1 MSNQDWTSKLQDQLA
16 GYQESVSHDLWAGI
30 EQSLAQ
36 KNIESVST
44 NPQTIVSENSES
56 IDLHVGSEVQKNARV
71 LHDSSEAKKNARI
84 VYFKRWSAA
93 AAAVALLGIGGSY
106 VYLHQE
112 DVEKGNLQLASL
124 SSPAVSADLQLA
136 ASQPAPSPVVSADLQ
151 SAASQPA
158 PSHVVSADL
167 QSAASQPAPSH
178 VVSADLQSAAS
189 HPAPSHA
196 VSVDL
201 QSAASQPAPS
211 LVVSADLRLAASQP
225 APSLVVSADLQS
237 AASQKKKG
245 NVLEKESENEISLL
259 AENPE
264 PAEPVS
270 EDKATDKSSDYKALT
285 RSTDHHAAAY
295 ASQSYHF
302 EKNEEVSGWSM
313 QLYAENLTP
322 SLGGVNSDA
331 SGGYN
336 DFSYGTMAE
345 PMPGV
350 IPDPTA
356 GGIYGEEYLLASY
369 KAIQRKQQV
378 NAKHHAPVSVG
389 LQVAFGIAP
398 RLSLSTGL
406 VYTRTS
412 SDFYPYAPSSNY
424 NVHQVLHYVG
434 LPVGLN
440 YEFWQSGG
448 FHAYVMAGAE
458 ADYNVKNDTEEEGV
472 KKENAKRDRVQFSG
486 KASLGAQYDITPK
499 VGLYIEPGA
508 KYYFDNGSHV
518 ENTFKDKKLN
528 FNLQFGLRFNL

>member
-36 KNIESVST
+36 NHIESVSS
-44 NPQTIVSENSES
+44 NPQTIASES
-56 IDLHVGSEVQKNARV
+56 SESADSNVG
-71 LHDSSEAKKNARI
+71 SEAKKNARI

-112 DVEKGNLQLASL
+112 DVERGNLQLAASQ
-124 SSPAVSADLQLA
+124 SAPSHAVSADLQSAASQSAPSHVVSADLQSAASQPAPSLVVSADLQSA

-151 SAASQPA
+151 SAASQ
-158 PSHVVSADL
+158 
-167 QSAASQPAPSH
+167 
-178 VVSADLQSAAS
+178 
-189 HPAPSHA
+189 
-196 VSVDL
+196 
-201 QSAASQPAPS
+201 
-211 LVVSADLRLAASQP
+211 
-225 APSLVVSADLQS
+225 
-237 AASQKKKG
+237 KKTSDD
-245 NVLEKESENEISLL
+245 VLKEKSENEISLL
-259 AENPE
+259 AE
-264 PAEPVS
+264 
-270 EDKATDKSSDYKALT
+270 KSDYKALT

-336 DFSYGTMAE
+336 DYSHGTMAE

-412 SDFYPYAPSSNY
+412 SDFYPYASSSSY

-434 LPVGLN
+434 IPVGLN

>member
-36 KNIESVST
+36 NNIESVSS
-44 NPQTIVSENSES
+44 NLQTIASES
-56 IDLHVGSEVQKNARV
+56 SESADLHVGSE
-71 LHDSSEAKKNARI
+71 AKKDARI

-124 SSPAVSADLQLA
+124 SSPAVSADSHIVSADLQSA
-136 ASQPAPSPVVSADLQ
+136 ASQPAPSHVVSADLQSAASSVAVRQSAPAHVVSADLQSAASHPAPSHAVSADLQ

-167 QSAASQPAPSH
+167 QSAASQPAPS
-178 VVSADLQSAAS
+178 
-189 HPAPSHA
+189 
-196 VSVDL
+196 
-201 QSAASQPAPS
+201 
-211 LVVSADLRLAASQP
+211 
-225 APSLVVSADLQS
+225 LVVSADLQS
-237 AASQKKKG
+237 AASQKKTSDD
-245 NVLEKESENEISLL
+245 VLKEKSENEISLL
-259 AENPE
+259 AE
-264 PAEPVS
+264 
-270 EDKATDKSSDYKALT
+270 KSDYKALT

-369 KAIQRKQQV
+369 KAIQRNQQG

-434 LPVGLN
+434 IPVGLN

-472 KKENAKRDRVQFSG
+472 KKEDAKRDRVQFSG

>member
-16 GYQESVSHDLWAGI
+16 DYQESVSHDLWAGI

-36 KNIESVST
+36 NDIESVSS
-44 NPQTIVSENSES
+44 NPQAIVSESSES
-56 IDLHVGSEVQKNARV
+56 TDFHVGSESSDFHVG
-71 LHDSSEAKKNARI
+71 SEAKKKARI

-112 DVEKGNLQLASL
+112 EVEKGNLQLASL
-124 SSPAVSADLQLA
+124 SSRSVSADL
-136 ASQPAPSPVVSADLQ
+136 P
-151 SAASQPA
+151 SAA
-158 PSHVVSADL
+158 SHVVSSDL
-167 QSAASQPAPSH
+167 PSAAPHTVSSDLPS
-178 VVSADLQSAAS
+178 
-189 HPAPSHA
+189 APSHA
-196 VSVDL
+196 VSSDLPSAASHVVSSDLPSAAPHTVSSDLPSAPSHSVSSDL
-201 QSAASQPAPS
+201 QSAAP
-211 LVVSADLRLAASQP
+211 
-225 APSLVVSADLQS
+225 
-237 AASQKKKG
+237 QKKKG
-245 NVLEKESENEISLL
+245 NVLEKESENKISLL
-259 AENPE
+259 ADN
-264 PAEPVS
+264 
-270 EDKATDKSSDYKALT
+270 
-285 RSTDHHAAAY
+285 HAAAY

-302 EKNEEVSGWSM
+302 DKNEEVSGWSM
-313 QLYAENLTP
+313 QLYAENLTS

-331 SGGYN
+331 SGSYR
-336 DFSYGTMAE
+336 DYSYGTMAE

-356 GGIYGEEYLLASY
+356 GGIYGEEYLLASC
-369 KAIQRKQQV
+369 KAIQRNQQV

-398 RLSLSTGL
+398 RLTLSTGL

-412 SDFYPYAPSSNY
+412 SDFYPYASSSSY

-434 LPVGLN
+434 IPVGLN

-518 ENTFKDKKLN
+518 ENIFKDKKLN

>member
-1 MSNQDWTSKLQDQLA
+1 MSNQDWTSKLQEQLA
-16 GYQESVSHDLWAGI
+16 GYQEPVSHDLWAGI

-36 KNIESVST
+36 NNIESVSS
-44 NPQTIVSENSES
+44 NPQTIASES
-56 IDLHVGSEVQKNARV
+56 SESTDLHVGT
-71 LHDSSEAKKNARI
+71 EAKKNARI

-112 DVEKGNLQLASL
+112 DVEKGNLQLA
-124 SSPAVSADLQLA
+124 V
-136 ASQPAPSPVVSADLQ
+136 SQPAPSHAVSADLQ

-178 VVSADLQSAAS
+178 AVSA
-189 HPAPSHA
+189 
-196 VSVDL
+196 DL

-211 LVVSADLRLAASQP
+211 HVVSADLQSAASQP
-225 APSLVVSADLQS
+225 VPSSVVSADLQS
-237 AASQKKKG
+237 AASQKKASD
-245 NVLEKESENEISLL
+245 VLKKESENEISLL
-259 AENPE
+259 AE
-264 PAEPVS
+264 
-270 EDKATDKSSDYKALT
+270 KSDHKALT
-285 RSTDHHAAAY
+285 RSTDHHAEAY

-369 KAIQRKQQV
+369 KAIQRSQQG

-412 SDFYPYAPSSNY
+412 SDFYPYAPSSSY

-434 LPVGLN
+434 IPVGLN

>member
-1 MSNQDWTSKLQDQLA
+1 MSNQDWTSKLQEQLA
-16 GYQESVSHDLWAGI
+16 GYQEPVSHDLWAGI

-36 KNIESVST
+36 NNIESVSS
-44 NPQTIVSENSES
+44 NPQTIASES
-56 IDLHVGSEVQKNARV
+56 SESTDLHVGT
-71 LHDSSEAKKNARI
+71 EAKKNARI

-112 DVEKGNLQLASL
+112 DVEKGNLQLASH
-124 SSPAVSADLQLA
+124 AVS
-136 ASQPAPSPVVSADLQ
+136 
-151 SAASQPA
+151 

-167 QSAASQPAPSH
+167 QSAASQPVPS
-178 VVSADLQSAAS
+178 S
-189 HPAPSHA
+189 
-196 VSVDL
+196 
-201 QSAASQPAPS
+201 
-211 LVVSADLRLAASQP
+211 
-225 APSLVVSADLQS
+225 VVSADLQS
-237 AASQKKKG
+237 AASQKKASD
-245 NVLEKESENEISLL
+245 VLKKESENEISLL
-259 AENPE
+259 AE
-264 PAEPVS
+264 
-270 EDKATDKSSDYKALT
+270 KSDHKALT

-369 KAIQRKQQV
+369 KAIQRSQQG

-412 SDFYPYAPSSNY
+412 SDFYPYAPSRSY

-434 LPVGLN
+434 IPVGLN

>member
-30 EQSLAQ
+30 EQSLAH
-36 KNIESVST
+36 
-44 NPQTIVSENSES
+44 SET
-56 IDLHVGSEVQKNARV
+56 G
-71 LHDSSEAKKNARI
+71 KKARI

-112 DVEKGNLQLASL
+112 DVEKGNLQLASHAV
-124 SSPAVSADLQLA
+124 SPSHAVSA
-136 ASQPAPSPVVSADLQ
+136 
-151 SAASQPA
+151 
-158 PSHVVSADL
+158 SHVVSADL
-167 QSAASQPAPSH
+167 QSAASSVAASQSAPSHAVSPSH
-178 VVSADLQSAAS
+178 VVSADLQST
-189 HPAPSHA
+189 
-196 VSVDL
+196 
-201 QSAASQPAPS
+201 ASQS
-211 LVVSADLRLAASQP
+211 KMGNTLV
-225 APSLVVSADLQS
+225 
-237 AASQKKKG
+237 
-245 NVLEKESENEISLL
+245 EESENEISLL
-259 AENPE
+259 AENSD

-270 EDKATDKSSDYKALT
+270 EDKATDSSTDHKTLTRSSDHKALT
-285 RSTDHHAAAY
+285 RSTDNHAAAY

-331 SGGYN
+331 SG
-336 DFSYGTMAE
+336 SYRDYSHGTMAE

-369 KAIQRKQQV
+369 KAIQRNQQG

-412 SDFYPYAPSSNY
+412 SDFYPYAPGSSY

-434 LPVGLN
+434 IPVGLN

>member
-16 GYQESVSHDLWAGI
+16 DYQESVSHDLWAGI

-44 NPQTIVSENSES
+44 NPQTIASES
-56 IDLHVGSEVQKNARV
+56 SESTDLHVGSEAKKNARI
-71 LHDSSEAKKNARI
+71 LHVGSEAKKNARI

-112 DVEKGNLQLASL
+112 DVEKGNLQLA
-124 SSPAVSADLQLA
+124 
-136 ASQPAPSPVVSADLQ
+136 ASQPAPSHAVSADLQ

-167 QSAASQPAPSH
+167 QSAASQPAPS
-178 VVSADLQSAAS
+178 
-189 HPAPSHA
+189 
-196 VSVDL
+196 
-201 QSAASQPAPS
+201 
-211 LVVSADLRLAASQP
+211 
-225 APSLVVSADLQS
+225 LVVSADLQS
-237 AASQKKKG
+237 AASQKKTSD
-245 NVLEKESENEISLL
+245 VLEKESENEISLL

-270 EDKATDKSSDYKALT
+270 EDKATDKSSDYKVLT

-369 KAIQRKQQV
+369 KAIQRKQQG

-434 LPVGLN
+434 IPVGLN
-440 YEFWQSGG
+440 YEFWQTGG

>member
-36 KNIESVST
+36 NNIESVSS
-44 NPQTIVSENSES
+44 NPQTIASES
-56 IDLHVGSEVQKNARV
+56 SESTDLHVG
-71 LHDSSEAKKNARI
+71 SEAKKNARI

-124 SSPAVSADLQLA
+124 SSPAVSADLQ
-136 ASQPAPSPVVSADLQ
+136 

-167 QSAASQPAPSH
+167 QSAASSVAVRQSAPSH
-178 VVSADLQSAAS
+178 VVSSDLQST
-189 HPAPSHA
+189 
-196 VSVDL
+196 
-201 QSAASQPAPS
+201 ASQS
-211 LVVSADLRLAASQP
+211 KMGNTLV
-225 APSLVVSADLQS
+225 
-237 AASQKKKG
+237 
-245 NVLEKESENEISLL
+245 EESENEISLL
-259 AENPE
+259 AENSD

-270 EDKATDKSSDYKALT
+270 EDKATDSSSDHKTLT
-285 RSTDHHAAAY
+285 RSTENHAAAY

-331 SGGYN
+331 SG
-336 DFSYGTMAE
+336 SYRDYSHGTMAE

-369 KAIQRKQQV
+369 KAIQRNQQG

-412 SDFYPYAPSSNY
+412 SDFYPYAPGSSY

-434 LPVGLN
+434 IPVGLN

-472 KKENAKRDRVQFSG
+472 KKEDAKRDRVQFSG

>member
-36 KNIESVST
+36 NNIESVSS
-44 NPQTIVSENSES
+44 NPQTIASES
-56 IDLHVGSEVQKNARV
+56 SESADSNVGSEAKKDARV

-124 SSPAVSADLQLA
+124 SSPAVSADLQ
-136 ASQPAPSPVVSADLQ
+136 

-167 QSAASQPAPSH
+167 QSAASQPASSH
-178 VVSADLQSAAS
+178 VVSA
-189 HPAPSHA
+189 
-196 VSVDL
+196 DL

-211 LVVSADLRLAASQP
+211 LVVSADLQSAASQP

-237 AASQKKKG
+237 AASQKKMG

-285 RSTDHHAAAY
+285 RSADHHAAAY

-345 PMPGV
+345 PLPGV

-398 RLSLSTGL
+398 RLSLSTGM

-412 SDFYPYAPSSNY
+412 SDFYPYAPSSSY

-434 LPVGLN
+434 IPVGLN

>member
-44 NPQTIVSENSES
+44 NPQTIVSESSES
-56 IDLHVGSEVQKNARV
+56 TDLHVGSEVKKDARV
-71 LHDSSEAKKNARI
+71 I
-84 VYFKRWSAA
+84 YFKRWTAA

-112 DVEKGNLQLASL
+112 DVEKGNLQLASH
-124 SSPAVSADLQLA
+124 AVS
-136 ASQPAPSPVVSADLQ
+136 PSHVVSPSHAVSADLQ
-151 SAASQPA
+151 SAASSVA
-158 PSHVVSADL
+158 VNHGSPSHVVSADL
-167 QSAASQPAPSH
+167 QSAASQKKMGNA
-178 VVSADLQSAAS
+178 
-189 HPAPSHA
+189 
-196 VSVDL
+196 
-201 QSAASQPAPS
+201 
-211 LVVSADLRLAASQP
+211 LV
-225 APSLVVSADLQS
+225 
-237 AASQKKKG
+237 
-245 NVLEKESENEISLL
+245 EESENEISLL
-259 AENPE
+259 AENSD
-264 PAEPVS
+264 PAESVS
-270 EDKATDKSSDYKALT
+270 EDKATDSSTDYKTLT
-285 RSTDHHAAAY
+285 RSSDHKVLNRSTDNHAAAY

-369 KAIQRKQQV
+369 KAIQRNQQGK
-378 NAKHHAPVSVG
+378 AKHHAPVSVG

-398 RLSLSTGL
+398 RLSLSTGM

-434 LPVGLN
+434 IPVGLN

-472 KKENAKRDRVQFSG
+472 KKEDAKRDRVQFSG

>member
-1 MSNQDWTSKLQDQLA
+1 MSNQDWTSKLQEQLA
-16 GYQESVSHDLWAGI
+16 DYQESVSHDLWAGI

-36 KNIESVST
+36 NNIESVSS
-44 NPQTIVSENSES
+44 NPQTIVSESSES
-56 IDLHVGSEVQKNARV
+56 TDLHVGSEVKKNARV

-112 DVEKGNLQLASL
+112 DVEKAHLQLASL
-124 SSPAVSADLQLA
+124 SSPAVSADLQSA
-136 ASQPAPSPVVSADLQ
+136 VSQPAPSHVVSADLQ

-189 HPAPSHA
+189 QSAPSHA
-196 VSVDL
+196 
-201 QSAASQPAPS
+201 
-211 LVVSADLRLAASQP
+211 
-225 APSLVVSADLQS
+225 VSADLQS
-237 AASQKKKG
+237 AASQKKTSDD
-245 NVLEKESENEISLL
+245 VLKEESENEISLL
-259 AENPE
+259 AE
-264 PAEPVS
+264 
-270 EDKATDKSSDYKALT
+270 KSDHKALT

-424 NVHQVLHYVG
+424 NVHQVLHYMG
-434 LPVGLN
+434 IPVGLN

-472 KKENAKRDRVQFSG
+472 KKEDAKRDRVQFSG

-508 KYYFDNGSHV
+508 KYYFENGSHV

-528 FNLQFGLRFNL
+528 FNFQFGLRFNL

>member
-36 KNIESVST
+36 KNIELGSS
-44 NPQTIVSENSES
+44 NLQTIVSESSES
-56 IDLHVGSEVQKNARV
+56 IDLHVGSEVQ
-71 LHDSSEAKKNARI
+71 KNARI

-112 DVEKGNLQLASL
+112 DVERGNLQLASL
-124 SSPAVSADLQLA
+124 SSPAVS
-136 ASQPAPSPVVSADLQ
+136 SDLQ

-167 QSAASQPAPSH
+167 QSAASQPASSH
-178 VVSADLQSAAS
+178 VA
-189 HPAPSHA
+189 
-196 VSVDL
+196 
-201 QSAASQPAPS
+201 
-211 LVVSADLRLAASQP
+211 
-225 APSLVVSADLQS
+225 SADLQS
-237 AASQKKKG
+237 AASQKKMG
-245 NVLEKESENEISLL
+245 NVLGKESENEISLL

-285 RSTDHHAAAY
+285 RSTDHHTAAY

-369 KAIQRKQQV
+369 KAIQRNQQG

-412 SDFYPYAPSSNY
+412 SDFYPYASSSSY

-434 LPVGLN
+434 IPVGLN

>member
-44 NPQTIVSENSES
+44 NPQTIASENSES
-56 IDLHVGSEVQKNARV
+56 TDLHVGSEAKKDARV

-124 SSPAVSADLQLA
+124 SSPAVSADLQ
-136 ASQPAPSPVVSADLQ
+136 

-167 QSAASQPAPSH
+167 QSAASA
-178 VVSADLQSAAS
+178 SAAMN
-189 HPAPSHA
+189 
-196 VSVDL
+196 
-201 QSAASQPAPS
+201 QGT
-211 LVVSADLRLAASQP
+211 
-225 APSLVVSADLQS
+225 PSLVVSADLQS

-302 EKNEEVSGWSM
+302 KKNEEVSGWSM

-369 KAIQRKQQV
+369 KAIQRKQQG

-412 SDFYPYAPSSNY
+412 SDFYPYASSSSY

-434 LPVGLN
+434 IPVGLN

-472 KKENAKRDRVQFSG
+472 KKEDAKRDRVQFSG

>member
-36 KNIESVST
+36 NDIESVSS
-44 NPQTIVSENSES
+44 NPQAIVSESSES
-56 IDLHVGSEVQKNARV
+56 TDFHVGSESSDFHVG
-71 LHDSSEAKKNARI
+71 SEAKKKARI

-112 DVEKGNLQLASL
+112 EVEKGNLQLASL
-124 SSPAVSADLQLA
+124 SSRSVSADLPSA
-136 ASQPAPSPVVSADLQ
+136 ASHVVSSDLQPAAPHAVSSDLPSAPSHSVSADLQ
-151 SAASQPA
+151 SAAP
-158 PSHVVSADL
+158 
-167 QSAASQPAPSH
+167 
-178 VVSADLQSAAS
+178 
-189 HPAPSHA
+189 
-196 VSVDL
+196 
-201 QSAASQPAPS
+201 
-211 LVVSADLRLAASQP
+211 
-225 APSLVVSADLQS
+225 
-237 AASQKKKG
+237 QKKKG
-245 NVLEKESENEISLL
+245 NVLEKESENKISLL
-259 AENPE
+259 ADN
-264 PAEPVS
+264 
-270 EDKATDKSSDYKALT
+270 
-285 RSTDHHAAAY
+285 HAAAY

-302 EKNEEVSGWSM
+302 DKNEEASGWSM
-313 QLYAENLTP
+313 QLYAENLTS

-331 SGGYN
+331 SGSYR
-336 DFSYGTMAE
+336 DYSYGTMAE

-356 GGIYGEEYLLASY
+356 GGIYGEEYLLASC
-369 KAIQRKQQV
+369 KAIQRNQQV

-398 RLSLSTGL
+398 RLTLSTGL

-412 SDFYPYAPSSNY
+412 SDFYPYAPGSSY

-434 LPVGLN
+434 IPVGLN

-472 KKENAKRDRVQFSG
+472 KKENAKRDRVQLSG

>member
-1 MSNQDWTSKLQDQLA
+1 MSNQDWTSKLQEQLA

-36 KNIESVST
+36 NNIESVSS
-44 NPQTIVSENSES
+44 NPQTIASES
-56 IDLHVGSEVQKNARV
+56 SESTDLHVGT
-71 LHDSSEAKKNARI
+71 EAKKNARI

-112 DVEKGNLQLASL
+112 DVEKGNLQLAVSQ
-124 SSPAVSADLQLA
+124 PAPSHVVSADLQSAASVSAAVSQSAPSHVVSADLQSA
-136 ASQPAPSPVVSADLQ
+136 ASQPAPSHAVSADLQ

-167 QSAASQPAPSH
+167 QSAASQKK
-178 VVSADLQSAAS
+178 AS
-189 HPAPSHA
+189 
-196 VSVDL
+196 D
-201 QSAASQPAPS
+201 
-211 LVVSADLRLAASQP
+211 
-225 APSLVVSADLQS
+225 
-237 AASQKKKG
+237 
-245 NVLEKESENEISLL
+245 VLKKESENEISLL
-259 AENPE
+259 AE
-264 PAEPVS
+264 
-270 EDKATDKSSDYKALT
+270 KSDHKALT
-285 RSTDHHAAAY
+285 RSTDHHAEAY

-369 KAIQRKQQV
+369 KAIQRSQQG

-412 SDFYPYAPSSNY
+412 SDFYPYAPSSSY

-434 LPVGLN
+434 IPVGLN

>member
-36 KNIESVST
+36 KNIELGSS
-44 NPQTIVSENSES
+44 NLQTIASES
-56 IDLHVGSEVQKNARV
+56 SESADLHVGSEAKKNARI
-71 LHDSSEAKKNARI
+71 LHDSSEAKKDARI

-124 SSPAVSADLQLA
+124 SSPAVSADLQ
-136 ASQPAPSPVVSADLQ
+136 

-158 PSHVVSADL
+158 SSHVVSADL
-167 QSAASQPAPSH
+167 QST
-178 VVSADLQSAAS
+178 
-189 HPAPSHA
+189 
-196 VSVDL
+196 
-201 QSAASQPAPS
+201 
-211 LVVSADLRLAASQP
+211 ASQP

-237 AASQKKKG
+237 AASQPAPSHAVSADLQSAASQKKASD
-245 NVLEKESENEISLL
+245 VLKKESENEISLL
-259 AENPE
+259 AE
-264 PAEPVS
+264 
-270 EDKATDKSSDYKALT
+270 KSDHKALT

-369 KAIQRKQQV
+369 KAIQRNQQG

-434 LPVGLN
+434 IPVGLN

>member
-36 KNIESVST
+36 KNIESVSS
-44 NPQTIVSENSES
+44 NPQTIASES
-56 IDLHVGSEVQKNARV
+56 SESTDLHVGSEAKKDARV

-112 DVEKGNLQLASL
+112 DVEKGNLQLA
-124 SSPAVSADLQLA
+124 
-136 ASQPAPSPVVSADLQ
+136 ASQPAPF
-151 SAASQPA
+151 
-158 PSHVVSADL
+158 HVVSADL
-167 QSAASQPAPSH
+167 QSAASQPAPFH
-178 VVSADLQSAAS
+178 VVSADLQSTAS
-189 HPAPSHA
+189 QPAPSHA
-196 VSVDL
+196 VSADL
-201 QSAASQPAPS
+201 QS
-211 LVVSADLRLAASQP
+211 AASQP

-237 AASQKKKG
+237 AASQKKMG

-369 KAIQRKQQV
+369 KAIQRNQQG

-412 SDFYPYAPSSNY
+412 SDFYPYAPGSSY

-434 LPVGLN
+434 IPVGLN

-472 KKENAKRDRVQFSG
+472 KKEDAKRDRVQLSG

>member
-36 KNIESVST
+36 NHIESVSS
-44 NPQTIVSENSES
+44 NPQTIASESSES
-56 IDLHVGSEVQKNARV
+56 IDLHVGSEVQKNARG

-124 SSPAVSADLQLA
+124 SSPAVSADLQ
-136 ASQPAPSPVVSADLQ
+136 

-167 QSAASQPAPSH
+167 QSAASQPAPF
-178 VVSADLQSAAS
+178 
-189 HPAPSHA
+189 P
-196 VSVDL
+196 
-201 QSAASQPAPS
+201 
-211 LVVSADLRLAASQP
+211 
-225 APSLVVSADLQS
+225 VVSADLQS
-237 AASQKKKG
+237 AASQKKASDD
-245 NVLEKESENEISLL
+245 VLKEESENEISLL
-259 AENPE
+259 AE
-264 PAEPVS
+264 
-270 EDKATDKSSDYKALT
+270 KSDHKTLT

-345 PMPGV
+345 LMPGV

-369 KAIQRKQQV
+369 KAIQRNQQV

-412 SDFYPYAPSSNY
+412 SDFYPYASSSSY

-434 LPVGLN
+434 IPVGLN

>member
-1 MSNQDWTSKLQDQLA
+1 MSNQDWTSKLQEQLA
-16 GYQESVSHDLWAGI
+16 GYQEPVSHDLWAGI

-36 KNIESVST
+36 NNIESVSS
-44 NPQTIVSENSES
+44 NPQTIASES
-56 IDLHVGSEVQKNARV
+56 SESTDLHVGT
-71 LHDSSEAKKNARI
+71 EAKKNARI

-112 DVEKGNLQLASL
+112 DVEKGNLQLA
-124 SSPAVSADLQLA
+124 V
-136 ASQPAPSPVVSADLQ
+136 
-151 SAASQPA
+151 SQPA

-167 QSAASQPAPSH
+167 QSAASQSAPSH

-189 HPAPSHA
+189 QPVPS
-196 VSVDL
+196 S
-201 QSAASQPAPS
+201 
-211 LVVSADLRLAASQP
+211 
-225 APSLVVSADLQS
+225 VVSADLQS
-237 AASQKKKG
+237 AASQKKVSD
-245 NVLEKESENEISLL
+245 VLKKESENEISLL
-259 AENPE
+259 AE
-264 PAEPVS
+264 
-270 EDKATDKSSDYKALT
+270 KSDHKALT
-285 RSTDHHAAAY
+285 RSTDHHAEAY

-369 KAIQRKQQV
+369 KAIQRSQQG

-412 SDFYPYAPSSNY
+412 SDFYPYAPSSSY

-434 LPVGLN
+434 IPVGLN

>member
-36 KNIESVST
+36 NNIESVST
-44 NPQTIVSENSES
+44 NPQTIVSESSES
-56 IDLHVGSEVQKNARV
+56 TDLHVG
-71 LHDSSEAKKNARI
+71 SEAKKNARI

-112 DVEKGNLQLASL
+112 DVEKGNLQLA
-124 SSPAVSADLQLA
+124 
-136 ASQPAPSPVVSADLQ
+136 ASQPAPSHVVSADLQ

-189 HPAPSHA
+189 
-196 VSVDL
+196 
-201 QSAASQPAPS
+201 
-211 LVVSADLRLAASQP
+211 
-225 APSLVVSADLQS
+225 
-237 AASQKKKG
+237 QKKMG

-270 EDKATDKSSDYKALT
+270 EDKATDKSSDHKALT
-285 RSTDHHAAAY
+285 RSTDYHAAAY

-302 EKNEEVSGWSM
+302 EKNEDVSGWSM

-345 PMPGV
+345 PMPGI

-369 KAIQRKQQV
+369 KAIQRNQQV

-434 LPVGLN
+434 IPVGLN
-440 YEFWQSGG
+440 YEFWQTGG

-472 KKENAKRDRVQFSG
+472 KKENAKRDRVLFSG

>member
-36 KNIESVST
+36 NNIESGSS
-44 NPQTIVSENSES
+44 NPQTIASES
-56 IDLHVGSEVQKNARV
+56 SESADLHVGSEV
-71 LHDSSEAKKNARI
+71 KKNARI

-112 DVEKGNLQLASL
+112 DVEKAHLQLASL
-124 SSPAVSADLQLA
+124 SSPAVSADLQ
-136 ASQPAPSPVVSADLQ
+136 SAV
-151 SAASQPA
+151 SQPA

-167 QSAASQPAPSH
+167 QSAASSVAASQSAPSH

-189 HPAPSHA
+189 
-196 VSVDL
+196 
-201 QSAASQPAPS
+201 QSKMGNT
-211 LVVSADLRLAASQP
+211 LV
-225 APSLVVSADLQS
+225 
-237 AASQKKKG
+237 
-245 NVLEKESENEISLL
+245 EESENEISLL

-369 KAIQRKQQV
+369 KAIQRNQQV

-398 RLSLSTGL
+398 RLSLSTGM

-412 SDFYPYAPSSNY
+412 SDFYPYAPGSSY

-434 LPVGLN
+434 IPVGLN

>member
-36 KNIESVST
+36 NNIESVST
-44 NPQTIVSENSES
+44 NPQTIVSESSES
-56 IDLHVGSEVQKNARV
+56 TDLHVG
-71 LHDSSEAKKNARI
+71 SEAKKNARI

-112 DVEKGNLQLASL
+112 DVERGNLQLVASQPAP
-124 SSPAVSADLQLA
+124 SHAVSADLQ
-136 ASQPAPSPVVSADLQ
+136 ST
-151 SAASQPA
+151 ASQPA

-167 QSAASQPAPSH
+167 QSAASQ
-178 VVSADLQSAAS
+178 SAAS
-189 HPAPSHA
+189 
-196 VSVDL
+196 
-201 QSAASQPAPS
+201 
-211 LVVSADLRLAASQP
+211 RI
-225 APSLVVSADLQS
+225 VSADLQS
-237 AASQKKKG
+237 AASQKKTSD
-245 NVLEKESENEISLL
+245 VLKEESENEISLL
-259 AENPE
+259 AENSD

-270 EDKATDKSSDYKALT
+270 GDKATDRSSDHKALT
-285 RSTDHHAAAY
+285 RSTDHYSAAY

-369 KAIQRKQQV
+369 KAIQRNQQGNV
-378 NAKHHAPVSVG
+378 KHHAPVSVG

-412 SDFYPYAPSSNY
+412 SDFYPYAPSSSY

-434 LPVGLN
+434 IPVGLN

>member
-1 MSNQDWTSKLQDQLA
+1 MSNQDWTSKLQEQLA
-16 GYQESVSHDLWAGI
+16 GYQEPVSHDLWAGI

-36 KNIESVST
+36 NNIASVSS
-44 NPQTIVSENSES
+44 NPQTIASES
-56 IDLHVGSEVQKNARV
+56 SESTDLHVGT
-71 LHDSSEAKKNARI
+71 EAKKNARI

-112 DVEKGNLQLASL
+112 DVEKGNLQLA
-124 SSPAVSADLQLA
+124 V
-136 ASQPAPSPVVSADLQ
+136 SQPAPSHAVSADLQ
-151 SAASQPA
+151 SAASQPV
-158 PSHVVSADL
+158 PSS
-167 QSAASQPAPSH
+167 
-178 VVSADLQSAAS
+178 
-189 HPAPSHA
+189 
-196 VSVDL
+196 
-201 QSAASQPAPS
+201 
-211 LVVSADLRLAASQP
+211 
-225 APSLVVSADLQS
+225 VVSADLQS
-237 AASQKKKG
+237 AASQKKASD
-245 NVLEKESENEISLL
+245 VLKKESENEISLL
-259 AENPE
+259 AE
-264 PAEPVS
+264 
-270 EDKATDKSSDYKALT
+270 KSDHKALT
-285 RSTDHHAAAY
+285 RSTDHHAEAY

-369 KAIQRKQQV
+369 KAIQRSQQG

-412 SDFYPYAPSSNY
+412 SDFYPYAPSSSY

-434 LPVGLN
+434 IPVGLN

>member
-44 NPQTIVSENSES
+44 NPQTIASES
-56 IDLHVGSEVQKNARV
+56 SESADSNVGSEAKKNARV

-112 DVEKGNLQLASL
+112 DVEKGNLQLAASQSAPSL
-124 SSPAVSADLQLA
+124 VVSADLQSAASQPASSPVVSSDLQSAASRSAPSPVVSSDLQSA

-151 SAASQPA
+151 SAASQSA

-167 QSAASQPAPSH
+167 QSAASQ
-178 VVSADLQSAAS
+178 
-189 HPAPSHA
+189 
-196 VSVDL
+196 
-201 QSAASQPAPS
+201 
-211 LVVSADLRLAASQP
+211 
-225 APSLVVSADLQS
+225 
-237 AASQKKKG
+237 KKTSDD
-245 NVLEKESENEISLL
+245 VLKEESENEISLL
-259 AENPE
+259 AE
-264 PAEPVS
+264 
-270 EDKATDKSSDYKALT
+270 KSDHKALT
-285 RSTDHHAAAY
+285 RSADHHAAAY

-345 PMPGV
+345 PLPGV

-369 KAIQRKQQV
+369 KAIQRNQQG

-412 SDFYPYAPSSNY
+412 SDFYPYAPGSSY

-434 LPVGLN
+434 IPVGLN

-472 KKENAKRDRVQFSG
+472 KKEDAKRDRVQLSG

>member
-36 KNIESVST
+36 KNIESVSS
-44 NPQTIVSENSES
+44 NLQTIVSENSES
-56 IDLHVGSEVQKNARV
+56 IDLHVGSEAKKDARV

-84 VYFKRWSAA
+84 VYFKRWAAA

-112 DVEKGNLQLASL
+112 DVEKGNLQLASHAV
-124 SSPAVSADLQLA
+124 SPSHAVSA
-136 ASQPAPSPVVSADLQ
+136 SHVVSADLQ
-151 SAASQPA
+151 SAASSVAVRQSA

-167 QSAASQPAPSH
+167 QSAASQSKMGNT
-178 VVSADLQSAAS
+178 
-189 HPAPSHA
+189 
-196 VSVDL
+196 
-201 QSAASQPAPS
+201 
-211 LVVSADLRLAASQP
+211 LV
-225 APSLVVSADLQS
+225 
-237 AASQKKKG
+237 
-245 NVLEKESENEISLL
+245 EESENEISLL

-264 PAEPVS
+264 PAKPVS

-369 KAIQRKQQV
+369 KAIQRNQQG

-412 SDFYPYAPSSNY
+412 SDFYPYAPSSSY

-434 LPVGLN
+434 IPVGLN

>member
-1 MSNQDWTSKLQDQLA
+1 MSNQDWTSKLQEQLA

-36 KNIESVST
+36 KNIESGSS
-44 NPQTIVSENSES
+44 NPQTIASES
-56 IDLHVGSEVQKNARV
+56 SESTDLHVG
-71 LHDSSEAKKNARI
+71 SEAKKNARI

-124 SSPAVSADLQLA
+124 SSPAVSADLQ
-136 ASQPAPSPVVSADLQ
+136 

-167 QSAASQPAPSH
+167 QSAASA
-178 VVSADLQSAAS
+178 SAAMN
-189 HPAPSHA
+189 
-196 VSVDL
+196 
-201 QSAASQPAPS
+201 QGT
-211 LVVSADLRLAASQP
+211 
-225 APSLVVSADLQS
+225 PSLVVSADLQS

-302 EKNEEVSGWSM
+302 KKNEEVSGWSM

-369 KAIQRKQQV
+369 KAIQRNQQG

-412 SDFYPYAPSSNY
+412 SDFYPYASSSSY

-434 LPVGLN
+434 IPVGLN

-472 KKENAKRDRVQFSG
+472 KKEDAKRDRVQFSG

>member
-36 KNIESVST
+36 NDIESVSS
-44 NPQTIVSENSES
+44 NPQAIVSESSES
-56 IDLHVGSEVQKNARV
+56 SDFHVGSE
-71 LHDSSEAKKNARI
+71 AKKKARI

-106 VYLHQE
+106 IYLHQE
-112 DVEKGNLQLASL
+112 EVEKGNLQLASL
-124 SSPAVSADLQLA
+124 SSRSVSADLPSA
-136 ASQPAPSPVVSADLQ
+136 ASHVVSSDLQPAAPHAVSSDLQSAPSHSVSADLQ
-151 SAASQPA
+151 SAAP
-158 PSHVVSADL
+158 
-167 QSAASQPAPSH
+167 
-178 VVSADLQSAAS
+178 
-189 HPAPSHA
+189 
-196 VSVDL
+196 
-201 QSAASQPAPS
+201 
-211 LVVSADLRLAASQP
+211 
-225 APSLVVSADLQS
+225 
-237 AASQKKKG
+237 QKKKG
-245 NVLEKESENEISLL
+245 NVLEKESENKISLL
-259 AENPE
+259 ADN
-264 PAEPVS
+264 
-270 EDKATDKSSDYKALT
+270 
-285 RSTDHHAAAY
+285 HAAAY

-302 EKNEEVSGWSM
+302 DKNEEASGWSM
-313 QLYAENLTP
+313 QLYAENLTS

-331 SGGYN
+331 SGSYR
-336 DFSYGTMAE
+336 DYSYGTMAE

-356 GGIYGEEYLLASY
+356 GGIYGEEYLLASC
-369 KAIQRKQQV
+369 KAIQRNQQV

-398 RLSLSTGL
+398 RLTLSTGL

-412 SDFYPYAPSSNY
+412 SDFYPYAPGSSY

-434 LPVGLN
+434 IPVGLN

-472 KKENAKRDRVQFSG
+472 KKENAKRDRVQLSG

>member
-36 KNIESVST
+36 KNIESVSS
-44 NPQTIVSENSES
+44 NPQTIVSESSES
-56 IDLHVGSEVQKNARV
+56 TDLHVGSEAKKDARV
-71 LHDSSEAKKNARI
+71 LHDSSEVQKNARI

-112 DVEKGNLQLASL
+112 DVEKGNLQMASL
-124 SSPAVSADLQLA
+124 SSPAVSADLPSA
-136 ASQPAPSPVVSADLQ
+136 ASQSAPSLVVSADLQ

-178 VVSADLQSAAS
+178 DLSADLQSA
-189 HPAPSHA
+189 
-196 VSVDL
+196 VS
-201 QSAASQPAPS
+201 QAAPS
-211 LVVSADLRLAASQP
+211 LLDSEDMQSDPSQ
-225 APSLVVSADLQS
+225 SKMGNTLV
-237 AASQKKKG
+237 
-245 NVLEKESENEISLL
+245 EESENEISLL

-270 EDKATDKSSDYKALT
+270 EDKATVSSTDHKALT

-369 KAIQRKQQV
+369 KAIQRNQQG

-434 LPVGLN
+434 IPVGLN

>member
-1 MSNQDWTSKLQDQLA
+1 MSNQDWTSKLQEQLA
-16 GYQESVSHDLWAGI
+16 GYQEPVSHDLWAGI

-36 KNIESVST
+36 NNIESVSS
-44 NPQTIVSENSES
+44 NPQTIASES
-56 IDLHVGSEVQKNARV
+56 SESTDLHVGT
-71 LHDSSEAKKNARI
+71 EAKKNARI

-112 DVEKGNLQLASL
+112 DVEKGNLQLA
-124 SSPAVSADLQLA
+124 V
-136 ASQPAPSPVVSADLQ
+136 SQPAPSHVVSADLQ
-151 SAASQPA
+151 SAASQSAPSHAVSADLQSAASQSA

-189 HPAPSHA
+189 QPVPSH
-196 VSVDL
+196 
-201 QSAASQPAPS
+201 
-211 LVVSADLRLAASQP
+211 
-225 APSLVVSADLQS
+225 VVSADLQS
-237 AASQKKKG
+237 AASQKKASD
-245 NVLEKESENEISLL
+245 VLKKESENEISLL
-259 AENPE
+259 AE
-264 PAEPVS
+264 
-270 EDKATDKSSDYKALT
+270 KSDHKALT
-285 RSTDHHAAAY
+285 RSTDHHAEAY

-369 KAIQRKQQV
+369 KAIQRSQQG

-412 SDFYPYAPSSNY
+412 SDFYPYAPSSSY

-434 LPVGLN
+434 IPVGLN

>member
-1 MSNQDWTSKLQDQLA
+1 MSNQDWTSKLQEQLA
-16 GYQESVSHDLWAGI
+16 DYQEPVSHDLWAGI

-36 KNIESVST
+36 KNIESVSA
-44 NPQTIVSENSES
+44 NLQKIVSESSES
-56 IDLHVGSEVQKNARV
+56 TDLHVG
-71 LHDSSEAKKNARI
+71 SEAKKNARI

-112 DVEKGNLQLASL
+112 DVEKGNLQLASR
-124 SSPAVSADLQLA
+124 AVSTAV
-136 ASQPAPSPVVSADLQ
+136 SQNAPSHAVSADLQ
-151 SAASQPA
+151 SAASSVA
-158 PSHVVSADL
+158 VNYGSPSHVVSADL
-167 QSAASQPAPSH
+167 QSAASQS
-178 VVSADLQSAAS
+178 
-189 HPAPSHA
+189 
-196 VSVDL
+196 
-201 QSAASQPAPS
+201 
-211 LVVSADLRLAASQP
+211 
-225 APSLVVSADLQS
+225 
-237 AASQKKKG
+237 KMG
-245 NVLEKESENEISLL
+245 NALEEENENEISLL
-259 AENPE
+259 AENSD
-264 PAEPVS
+264 PAESVS
-270 EDKATDKSSDYKALT
+270 EDKATDSSTDYKTLTRSSDHKVLTRSSDHKVLT
-285 RSTDHHAAAY
+285 RSTDNHAAAY

-350 IPDPTA
+350 IPDPA
-356 GGIYGEEYLLASY
+356 VGGIYGEEYLLASY
-369 KAIQRKQQV
+369 KAIQRNQQGK
-378 NAKHHAPVSVG
+378 AKHHAPVSVG

-398 RLSLSTGL
+398 RLSLSTGM

-412 SDFYPYAPSSNY
+412 SDFYPYAPSSSY

-434 LPVGLN
+434 IPVGLN

>member
-56 IDLHVGSEVQKNARV
+56 IDFHVGSEVQKNARV
-71 LHDSSEAKKNARI
+71 LHDSSKVQKNARI

-124 SSPAVSADLQLA
+124 SSPAVSADLQSA
-136 ASQPAPSPVVSADLQ
+136 ASQPAPSHVVSVDLQ

-167 QSAASQPAPSH
+167 QST
-178 VVSADLQSAAS
+178 
-189 HPAPSHA
+189 
-196 VSVDL
+196 
-201 QSAASQPAPS
+201 
-211 LVVSADLRLAASQP
+211 ASQP

-237 AASQKKKG
+237 AASQPAPSHAVSADLQSAASQKKASD
-245 NVLEKESENEISLL
+245 VLKKESENEISLL
-259 AENPE
+259 AE
-264 PAEPVS
+264 
-270 EDKATDKSSDYKALT
+270 KSDHKALT

-369 KAIQRKQQV
+369 KAIQRNQQG

-434 LPVGLN
+434 IPVGLN